1 MLVSKVWETQSQ
13 KYTHRERH
21 TYKHAH
27 TDKDTHTHAHTRD
40 VNKAH
45 AFPLFSV
52 KSSKCLMSLH
62 HKGYSWFLDF
72 PPNIWRNKLYI
83 ILHRPCHHPIQAEPA
98 STPEL
103 NTHSLVTTT
112 DDRAEKQPEH
122 LVGRERLCKGALA
135 NEKQY
140 KLMLPDTAQHLL
152 YYYAEKSRLRK
163 SFNAQ
168 LVIL

>member
-27 TDKDTHTHAHTRD
+27 TDKDTHTCTYTWR
-40 VNKAH
+40 KQ
-45 AFPLFSV
+45 
-52 KSSKCLMSLH
+52 SSCLPSFLCQIIKMSDESSPQGLLLV
-62 HKGYSWFLDF
+62 LDF